1 MLAGGCARGDWCV
14 GDRSGWGGSLLGRPA
29 SPWCSTSQVNSAGFP
44 TTFQQAGPGDTTP
57 PRLAGFSFSPTS
69 VDTSGGPATIA
80 VTAHITDDLSG
91 NAGNGFTGS
100 GSQVF
105 FVEPDGQ
112 RNFAMFSDG
121 QRISGT
127 NVDGV
132 YQYQMTVPQC
142 SAQGTWTTQ
151 SFSLVDNAGNS
162 QSLNAIQLA
171 NVGFPTSFQQIGS

>member
-1 MLAGGCARGDWCV
+1 MRQRRLVRRRPVGLGWLVAGAAGFALVFDQPGEQRWVPDHVPTGGAWRYHSTAAGWFFVLADVSRHFRWPGNHRGD
-14 GDRSGWGGSLLGRPA
+14 RAHHR
-29 SPWCSTSQVNSAGFP
+29 
-44 TTFQQAGPGDTTP
+44 
-57 PRLAGFSFSPTS
+57 RL
-69 VDTSGGPATIA
+69 VRECREW
-80 VTAHITDDLSG
+80 
-91 NAGNGFTGS
+91 FTGS